1 MNSKKMIFISLVFV
15 MGCTT
20 VKQTT
25 TTVTPQKVLSV
36 EQTHGKEL
44 YENRCGKCHKLF
56 ASSAYTAKQ
65 WPVILNRMQNKAK
78 ITDDQKAQVFAYLS
92 AGARQ

>member
-1 MNSKKMIFISLVFV
+1 MNIKKIIFIALVLL

-25 TTVTPQKVLSV
+25 TTVAPQKVLSID
-36 EQTHGKEL
+36 QTHGKEL
-44 YENRCGKCHKLF
+44 YESRCGKCHKLF
-56 ASSAYTAKQ
+56 ASSAYTVKQ
-65 WPVILNRMQNKAK
+65 WPGILTRMQNKAK

-92 AGARQ
+92 AGAKQ